1 MLYIQLTLLQWENF
15 DRLENLCRFLCRCR
29 VDTLSLVS
37 NLIGPTEASPLAGPP
52 PPHQHKM
59 TSTVSSSAF
68 DEFKSKFRENNTSVE
83 RGGIL
88 CDKRQVEAD
97 DDLNDIFT
105 SSASP
110 SPPSSIHQNTTTV
123 ADIDTYY
130 AYGEM
135 LAKCGRLQESF
146 EVYAHVC
153 GLLNESVPL
162 EKLTSLVHAL
172 VDNLKRFVSW
182 IKSCDH
188 STSSGC
194 DSNSDIHTDCIDQL
208 LCPICEDILKYPVTS
223 VCGHTFCRQCC
234 FGRTQCSICCEN
246 FLNISLAVPSINN
259 SSSSSLTFS
268 ENSLHSCSNHPLHK
282 YSNNNF
288 SDSSST
294 IAMAS
299 SSTSSSSS
307 SSSTYS
313 NSSIYLE
320 QDVLV
325 RRLVEK
331 WWAPQLQAAELNDNA
346 QRCLDNGFLD
356 EALKNCNQSLMLGK
370 FKYILKFYTPNL
382 WCHSSHDCLLISQN
396 SP

>member
-1 MLYIQLTLLQWENF
+1 M
-15 DRLENLCRFLCRCR
+15 
-29 VDTLSLVS
+29 
-37 NLIGPTEASPLAGPP
+37 A
-52 PPHQHKM
+52 
-59 TSTVSSSAF
+59 STVSSSTL
-68 DEFKSKFRENNTSVE
+68 DDFKSKYRESATTVE
-83 RGGIL
+83 REL
-88 CDKRQVEAD
+88 CDKRQVEASD
-97 DDLNDIFT
+97 DIYTPSLRP
-105 SSASP
+105 S
-110 SPPSSIHQNTTTV
+110 SPPPSLIHQNSTARIV

-146 EVYAHVC
+146 EVYAHAC
-153 GLLNESVPL
+153 RLQHESVPL
-162 EKLTSLVHAL
+162 EKLTCLVHAL

-188 STSSGC
+188 GPHATNTSS
-194 DSNSDIHTDCIDQL
+194 SDHYGDCIDQL

-246 FLNISLAVPSINN
+246 FQNTSPLIVPSNSSISLLTFAEN
-259 SSSSSLTFS
+259 SS
-268 ENSLHSCSNHPLHK
+268 HSCSNHTLHK
-282 YSNNNF
+282 YSNNF

-294 IAMAS
+294 IAMPSSSASVSSSAS
-299 SSTSSSSS
+299 SV
-307 SSSTYS
+307 Y
-313 NSSIYLE
+313 YLE

-370 FKYILKFYTPNL
+370 LLYLYISRKNKT
-382 WCHSSHDCLLISQN
+382 
-396 SP
+396 